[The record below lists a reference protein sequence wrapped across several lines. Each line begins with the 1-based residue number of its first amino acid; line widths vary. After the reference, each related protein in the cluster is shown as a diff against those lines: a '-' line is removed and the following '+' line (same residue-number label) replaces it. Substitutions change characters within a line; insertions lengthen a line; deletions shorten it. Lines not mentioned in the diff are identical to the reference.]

1 MLSNNDGAFAV
12 FADSIRRRR
21 MLLLFANARSIR
33 HGIDRMRRLQANR
46 LLSRMGEPMRRDEL
60 ITIDA
65 ENILRSR
72 VSYAAP

>member
-1 MLSNNDGAFAV
+1 
-12 FADSIRRRR
+12 

-46 LLSRMGEPMRRDEL
+46 LLSRLGEPMRRDEL
-60 ITIDA
+60 IMIDA
-65 ENILRSR
+65 ENILSSR